1 MKHAG
6 KAWILF
12 STALTV
18 GSVANVILKAKSMGK
33 LANKDIMDKDKE
45 STVI

>member
-6 KAWILF
+6 KAWMLL
-12 STALTV
+12 TAALTI
-18 GSVANVILKAKSMGK
+18 GSTANVIYKARHMGK
-33 LANKDIMDKDKE
+33 LANKDIIDDNKE

>member
-6 KAWILF
+6 KGWLLF
-12 STALTV
+12 TMALTA
-18 GSVANVILKAKSMGK
+18 GGVANVIYKARHMGK
-33 LANKDIMDKDKE
+33 LANKDIMDKSKE